1 MGQCEDDMKVLER
14 QNLILSFLQPPFA
27 WHVLAFGAMAISA
40 GMIGNAHSAAVVAA
54 IDVAAQTSGATVQQI
69 GYDFFMFGPQAVL
82 TLIVAHMLV

>member
-1 MGQCEDDMKVLER
+1 
-14 QNLILSFLQPPFA
+14 
-27 WHVLAFGAMAISA
+27 MAISA

-54 IDVAAQTSGATVQQI
+54 IDVAAQTSGATVLQI